1 MTDARHDALH
11 SILKKLPSDF
21 EPYGNRS
28 RNTDWGPDCSCGCR
42 WFVKLEGS
50 LRYDWG
56 VCHNPQSPRSGLL
69 TFEHQGCREFEEGD
83 EGFDYEALFRPIE
96 GERPAES
103 ALLINLRIYQS
114 HIEEL
119 LAKSSDHWG
128 YEDPVYRFY
137 HQSFKVY
144 WLQEQTK
151 AIVDLL
157 RKLCP
162 ERELNTWFVEI
173 VSLGTGK
180 EFRVED
186 NKVWTNVTRP
196 ILEAFFHAR
205 FFLEMASRYRS
216 LEEPPQLL
224 PSGYASLLYLYGLR

>member
-1 MTDARHDALH
+1 M
-11 SILKKLPSDF
+11 
-21 EPYGNRS
+21 
-28 RNTDWGPDCSCGCR
+28 
-42 WFVKLEGS
+42 EG
-50 LRYDWG
+50 
-56 VCHNPQSPRSGLL
+56 Q
-69 TFEHQGCREFEEGD
+69 
-83 EGFDYEALFRPIE
+83 
-96 GERPAES
+96 RPAES
-103 ALLINLRIYQS
+103 ALLRNLRIYRS
-114 HIEEL
+114 DIEDL

-137 HQSFKVY
+137 HQSFKGY
-144 WLQEQTK
+144 RLQEQTK

-162 ERELNTWFVEI
+162 ERELNPWFVEI

-186 NKVWTNVTRP
+186 NRTWTRVTRP
-196 ILEAFFHAR
+196 ILEAFFHGR